1 MVAPTTICYIDRMK
15 YRILGR
21 TGYRV
26 SEIGYGAWGIGKQ
39 MWKGAQD
46 TDSLKALHTAIDEG
60 VNFID
65 TALAYGN
72 GHSEKLVGQTVQ
84 ERDERIYVATK
95 IPPRNQIWPARGP
108 LEEVFPSD
116 YIRNCTERS
125 LQNLDTEQI
134 DLIQLHVWS
143 PDWLEDESW
152 FETLSELREEGKVAF
167 FGVSINDHQPE
178 SAVELVQSGK
188 VDTVQ
193 VIYNIF
199 DQSPEDQLFPAC
211 QENNVGVIA
220 RVPFD
225 EGSLTGKITPST
237 TFPSGDWRNLYFKGD
252 RKREVYERVEK
263 LKTLLDGS
271 VETLPELALRFCL
284 SSEAVGSVIPGMRS
298 VAHVKENT
306 SVSDKGELPELLLN
320 KLRNHRWIRNF
331 YPQP

>member
-1 MVAPTTICYIDRMK
+1 MK

-26 SEIGYGAWGIGKQ
+26 SEIGFGAWGIGKQ

-46 TDSLKALHTAIDEG
+46 TDSLRALHTAIDEG

-72 GHSEKLVGQTVQ
+72 GHSEKLVGQLVR

-95 IPPRNQIWPARGP
+95 IPPQNQIWPARGP

-116 YIRNCTERS
+116 YIRKCTERS
-125 LQNLDTEQI
+125 LKNLGAEQI

-143 PDWLEDESW
+143 PDWFSDESW
-152 FETLSELREEGKVAF
+152 FETLSDLKGEGKIAF
-167 FGVSINDHQPE
+167 FGISINDHEPE
-178 SAVELVQSGK
+178 SAVELVRSGK

-211 QENNVGVIA
+211 QKNDVGVIA

-225 EGSLTGKITPST
+225 EGSLTGKITPDT

-252 RKREVYERVEK
+252 RKREVYDRAQK
-263 LKTLLDGS
+263 LRTLLDGS

-284 SSEAVGSVIPGMRS
+284 SSEAVSSVIPGMRS
-298 VAHVKENT
+298 VSHVKENT
-306 SVSDKGELPELLLN
+306 SVSDKGELPEELLN
-320 KLRNHRWIRNF
+320 RLRDHRWIRNF